1 MVGSMERYF
10 TRARAWPSFSS
21 GTGDST
27 SCKSPGASNPFGRD
41 CSRSWRLVTDTSE
54 GNIFVGDFGAAAGRS
69 ATAAVRIVGRSGM
82 GFDVIAAGASCAAT
96 AACGSAFGAA
106 TQHAEVGGNNLR
118 GCPLLAFFVLPF
130 TRLNAAFEIEER
142 TLFQILLS
150 DFGQLAPH
158 DDLVP
163 LGALLALAIFVLVSF
178 IGGHG
183 KIRDGLAAA
192 GVAGFG
198 IAAQATDE
206 DDFVDR
212 HERIPLATA
221 KITRERRKGK

>member
-10 TRARAWPSFSS
+10 TRARALPSFSA
-21 GTGDST
+21 GTGDSP
-27 SCKSPGASNPFGRD
+27 SCKSPGARSPFGRD

-54 GNIFVGDFGAAAGRS
+54 GNIFVGDFGAATGWS
-69 ATAAVRIVGRSGM
+69 ATAAVRIVSSRRGM

-150 DFGQLAPH
+150 DLGQFAPH

-163 LGALLALAIFVLVSF
+163 LGALLALAVFVLVRF
-178 IGGHG
+178 VGGER
-183 KIRDGLAAA
+183 KICDSLTTT
-192 GVAGFG
+192 GVARFG
-198 IAAQATDE
+198 IAAQTADE
-206 DDFVDR
+206 NHLIYR
-212 HERIPLATA
+212 HERIPPATA
-221 KITRERRKGK
+221 KIARVRRK